1 MRTFQ
6 WFRIGFR
13 FRKWLSGAVA
23 GAVLILLSLGTLL
36 KDIAAGPYQ
45 IGIAAVLAAGGI
57 LSIGICFRTILLK
70 FLHVY
75 PTGIY
80 KKPENIA
87 EVGDVLYRRK
97 VLSSGPRIV
106 VIGGGT
112 GISTMLRGLKKY
124 SSNITAVI
132 TVADDGGGSGA
143 LREDLGMLP
152 PGDIRNC
159 IMALAETES
168 VMERLLQYR
177 FTEGRLKGQSFGN
190 LFLAAMNGISDNFE
204 QAVRFTGE
212 VLAVTGRVLPVTE
225 QDVRLIAELEDGT
238 VIVGE
243 SNIGRHHLSHPHRIR
258 TLRLDKKDVKA
269 LEPVLESIHEAD
281 LIVLGPGSL
290 YTSILPNLLV
300 DGVAEAVTESHAA
313 KIYVC
318 NVMTQPGE
326 TDGYSVSE
334 HIQALWAHAG
344 NNLFQYCVVNSGG
357 VNEAILDRYR
367 KDGADLVM
375 VDLSRLK
382 KMGIRLVESDL
393 VEVRDRPFQPDSDKW
408 TQVVRHD
415 PDKLAQ
421 AVMDILRV
429 H

>member
-1 MRTFQ
+1 MRTLK
-6 WFRIGFR
+6 WMRIGFR
-13 FRKWLSGAVA
+13 FRKWLSGALFGGVLLLLSF
-23 GAVLILLSLGTLL
+23 LILL
-36 KDIAAGPYQ
+36 KDGVVGPLQ
-45 IGIAAVLAAGGI
+45 KWTAIVLAAAGLI
-57 LSIGICFRTILLK
+57 SIAFCFRTILMK

-80 KKPENIA
+80 KRPESFE

-97 VLSSGPRIV
+97 LLSGGPHIV
-106 VIGGGT
+106 VVGGGT
-112 GISTMLRGLKKY
+112 GISTMLRGLKRF

-204 QAVRFTGE
+204 QAVRNTGN

-225 QDVRLIAELEDGT
+225 QDVRLVATLADGS
-238 VIVGE
+238 VIRGE
-243 SNIGRHHLSHPHRIR
+243 SLIGAHYQTHPGRIQA
-258 TLRLDKKDVKA
+258 LA
-269 LEPVLESIHEAD
+269 LEPVDVKPLAPVLEAIRTAD
-281 LIVLGPGSL
+281 LLVLGPGSL

-300 DGVAEAVTESHAA
+300 SGVAQAIRESRAA
-313 KIYVC
+313 RVYVC

-326 TDGYSVSE
+326 TEGYTV
-334 HIQALWAHAG
+334 ADHAQVLLDHVG
-344 NNLFQYCVVNSGG
+344 TDLFDYCLVNKG
-357 VNEAILDRYR
+357 EIADDTLERYR
-367 KDGADLVM
+367 QDGAESVLI
-375 VDLSRLK
+375 DLSRLK
-382 KMGIRLVESDL
+382 KMGIKVVESDL
-393 VEVRDRPFQPDSDKW
+393 VEIRDQL
-408 TQVVRHD
+408 VRHD

-421 AVMDILRV
+421 AVMDILRI

>member
-1 MRTFQ
+1 M
-6 WFRIGFR
+6 
-13 FRKWLSGAVA
+13 
-23 GAVLILLSLGTLL
+23 
-36 KDIAAGPYQ
+36 
-45 IGIAAVLAAGGI
+45 
-57 LSIGICFRTILLK
+57 
-70 FLHVY
+70 
-75 PTGIY
+75 
-80 KKPENIA
+80 
-87 EVGDVLYRRK
+87 
-97 VLSSGPRIV
+97 
-106 VIGGGT
+106 
-112 GISTMLRGLKKY
+112 
-124 SSNITAVI
+124 
-132 TVADDGGGSGA
+132 

-225 QDVRLIAELEDGT
+225 QDVALVAELHDGT
-238 VIVGE
+238 LLKGE
-243 SNIGRHHLSHPHRIR
+243 SSIGSHHRHHPGRIMKIR
-258 TLRLDKKDVKA
+258 FDRAAVKPLD
-269 LEPVLESIHEAD
+269 LVLEALHEAD

-300 DGVAEAVTESHAA
+300 DGVAEAISVSHAA
-313 KIYVC
+313 RVYVC

-326 TDGYSVSE
+326 TEGYTVAD
-334 HIQALWAHAG
+334 HVQAIWDHAG
-344 NNLFQYCVVNSGG
+344 SELFEYCLVNCGD
-357 VNEAILDRYR
+357 VDDAVRERYR
-367 KDGADLVM
+367 SEGADLVM

-382 KMGIRLVESDL
+382 KMGINLVESDL
-393 VEVRDRPFQPDSDKW
+393 VEIKENL
-408 TQVVRHD
+408 VRHR
-415 PDKLAQ
+415 PEKLAQ

>member
-1 MRTFQ
+1 MRTLK
-6 WFRIGFR
+6 WFLIGFR
-13 FRKWLSGAVA
+13 FRKWLTGAIF
-23 GAVLILLSLGTLL
+23 GGVLLLLSFAILL
-36 KDIAAGPYQ
+36 KDGVVGPIQKWVAIA
-45 IGIAAVLAAGGI
+45 LAAGGI
-57 LSIGICFRTILLK
+57 VSIAFCFRTILMK

-80 KKPENIA
+80 KRPENFE

-97 VLSSGPRIV
+97 LLSAGPRIV

-112 GISTMLRGLKKY
+112 GISTMLRGLKRF

-132 TVADDGGGSGA
+132 TVADDGGGSGT

-177 FTEGRLKGQSFGN
+177 FPEGRLKGQSFGN
-190 LFLAAMNGISDNFE
+190 LFLAAMNGISENFE
-204 QAVRFTGE
+204 QAVHNTGN

-225 QDVRLIAELEDGT
+225 EDVRLVATLDDGT
-238 VIVGE
+238 VVRGE
-243 SNIGRHHLSHPHRIR
+243 SVIGTHHQTHPGRIR
-258 TLRLDKKDVKA
+258 TLA
-269 LEPVLESIHEAD
+269 IEPSTAKPLTQVLEAIRTAD

-300 DGVAEAVTESHAA
+300 DGVAEAVREARAA
-313 KIYVC
+313 RVYVC

-326 TDGYSVSE
+326 TEGYTVAD
-334 HIQALWAHAG
+334 HAQVLLDHAG
-344 NNLFQYCVVNSGG
+344 EALFDYCLVNSGEIGDG
-357 VNEAILDRYR
+357 VRERYLR
-367 KDGADLVM
+367 DGAETVM
-375 VDLSRLK
+375 IDLSRLK
-382 KMGIRLVESDL
+382 KMGIKVIESELVEI
-393 VEVRDRPFQPDSDKW
+393 RDQL
-408 TQVVRHD
+408 VRHD
-415 PDKLAQ
+415 PDRLAQ
-421 AVMDILRV
+421 AVMDILRI

>member
-1 MRTFQ
+1 MLFLQ
-6 WFRIGFR
+6 PLKWVRIGFR
-13 FRKWLSGAVA
+13 FRKWLTGAAAGGLLLLFSFAILLKDGVVGPIQKGVALGAAVA
-23 GAVLILLSLGTLL
+23 GLAS
-36 KDIAAGPYQ
+36 IAF
-45 IGIAAVLAAGGI
+45 
-57 LSIGICFRTILLK
+57 CFRTILMK

-80 KKPENIA
+80 KKPENIE

-97 VLSSGPRIV
+97 LLSSGPRIV

-112 GISTMLRGLKKY
+112 GISTMLRGLKKF
-124 SSNITAVI
+124 SGNITAVI
-132 TVADDGGGSGA
+132 TVADDGGGSGV

-177 FTEGRLKGQSFGN
+177 FTDGRLKGQSFGN
-190 LFLAAMNGISDNFE
+190 LFLAAMNGISENFE
-204 QAVRFTGE
+204 QAVRSTGE
-212 VLAVTGRVLPVTE
+212 VLAVQGRVLPVTE
-225 QDVRLIAELEDGT
+225 QDVRLTAVLEDGT
-238 VIVGE
+238 EVAGE
-243 SNIGRHHLSHPHRIR
+243 SNIGHHNRTHPGRIR
-258 TLRLDKKDVKA
+258 QIRLDPERVRPV
-269 LEPVLESIHEAD
+269 EPVLEAIRTAD

-300 DGVAEAVTESHAA
+300 EGVAEAITASRAA
-313 KIYVC
+313 RVYVC

-326 TDGYSVSE
+326 TDGYCVSD
-334 HIQALWAHAG
+334 HIRALWDHTSSD
-344 NNLFQYCVVNSGG
+344 LFTYCLVNSGD
-357 VNEAILDRYR
+357 VDETVRERYR
-367 KDGADLVM
+367 ADGADLVM

-382 KMGIRLVESDL
+382 KMGIKLVESDV
-393 VEVRDRPFQPDSDKW
+393 VETRDRL
-408 TQVVRHD
+408 VRHD

-421 AVMDILRV
+421 AVMDILRI

>member
-1 MRTFQ
+1 MKTFK

-13 FRKWLSGAVA
+13 FRKWLAGALV
-23 GAVLILLSLGTLL
+23 GAVLLLLSVGTLL
-36 KDIAAGPYQ
+36 KDIAVGPYQ
-45 IGIAAVLAAGGI
+45 IGIAAVLALGGI
-57 LSIGICFRTILLK
+57 VSIGICLRTILLK

-80 KKPENIA
+80 KKPENIT
-87 EVGDVLYRRK
+87 EVGNVLYRRK
-97 VLSSGPRIV
+97 VLSNGPRIV

-132 TVADDGGGSGA
+132 TVADDGGGSGV
-143 LREDLGMLP
+143 LREDLGMVA

-204 QAVRFTGE
+204 QAVRYTGE

-225 QDVRLIAELEDGT
+225 QDVRLIADLEDGT
-238 VIVGE
+238 EIVGE
-243 SNIGRHHLSHPHRIR
+243 SNIGHHHLTHPGRIKGI
-258 TLRLDKKDVKA
+258 RLDKRNVKP
-269 LEPVLESIHEAD
+269 LEPVLEAIHEAD

-290 YTSILPNLLV
+290 YTSIIPNLLV

-334 HIQALWAHAG
+334 HVRAIWESIGAD
-344 NNLFQYCVVNSGG
+344 LFQYCLVNSGE
-357 VNEAILDRYR
+357 VHDSVLDRYR
-367 KDGADLVM
+367 QDGADLVM

-393 VEVRDRPFQPDSDKW
+393 VEVRDRY
-408 TQVVRHD
+408 VRHD

>member
-1 MRTFQ
+1 MKRFPGFRPLK
-6 WFRIGFR
+6 WVRIGFR
-13 FRKWLSGAVA
+13 FRKWLTGAIA
-23 GAVLILLSLGTLL
+23 GGLLLLVSFAILL
-36 KDIAAGPYQ
+36 KDGVVGPIQKGVALFLAAAGLAS
-45 IGIAAVLAAGGI
+45 IAF
-57 LSIGICFRTILLK
+57 CFRTILMK

-80 KKPENIA
+80 KKPENIE

-106 VIGGGT
+106 VVGGGT
-112 GISTMLRGLKKY
+112 GISTMLRGLKKF
-124 SSNITAVI
+124 SGNITAVI

-177 FTEGRLKGQSFGN
+177 FTDGRLKGQSFGN

-204 QAVRFTGE
+204 QAVRSTGE
-212 VLAVTGRVLPVTE
+212 VLAVQGRVLPVTE
-225 QDVRLIAELEDGT
+225 QDVRLTALLEDGT
-238 VIVGE
+238 EIVGE
-243 SNIGRHHLSHPHRIR
+243 SNIGHHHKSHPGRIQRIR
-258 TLRLDKKDVKA
+258 
-269 LEPVLESIHEAD
+269 LEPGRVAPVEPVIEAIRTAD

-300 DGVAEAVTESHAA
+300 EGVAEAITESKAA
-313 KIYVC
+313 RVYVC

-326 TDGYSVSE
+326 TDGYCVSD
-334 HIQALWAHAG
+334 HIRALWDHT
-344 NNLFQYCVVNSGG
+344 NPDLFTYCLVNCGD
-357 VNEAILDRYR
+357 VDDTVRERYR
-367 KDGADLVM
+367 ADGADLVM

-382 KMGIRLVESDL
+382 KMGIKLVESDV
-393 VEVRDRPFQPDSDKW
+393 VETRDRF
-408 TQVVRHD
+408 VRHD

-421 AVMDILRV
+421 AVMDILRI

>member
-1 MRTFQ
+1 MRTLK
-6 WFRIGFR
+6 WVRIGFR
-13 FRKWLSGAVA
+13 FRKWLTGAIV
-23 GAVLILLSLGTLL
+23 GGLLLLLSFAVLL
-36 KDIAAGPYQ
+36 KDGVVGPIQKWFAIVTAAAG
-45 IGIAAVLAAGGI
+45 L
-57 LSIGICFRTILLK
+57 LSIGFCFRTILMK

-80 KKPENIA
+80 RRPQNME

-97 VLSSGPRIV
+97 LLSTGPHIV

-112 GISTMLRGLKKY
+112 GISTMLRGLKRF

-132 TVADDGGGSGA
+132 TVADDGGGSGV

-177 FTEGRLKGQSFGN
+177 FSEGRLKGQSFGN
-190 LFLAAMNGISDNFE
+190 LFLAAMNGISENFE
-204 QAVRFTGE
+204 QAVRNTGD

-225 QDVRLIAELEDGT
+225 QDVRLVALLEDGT
-238 VIVGE
+238 TVEGE
-243 SNIGRHHLSHPHRIR
+243 SLIGSHHQVHPGRIEHI
-258 TLRLDKKDVKA
+258 RLNPADAVP
-269 LEPVLESIHEAD
+269 LPPVLDAIKTAD

-300 DGVAEAVTESHAA
+300 DGVSQAIRQSKAA
-313 KIYVC
+313 RVYVC

-326 TDGYSVSE
+326 TDGFTVSD
-334 HIQALWAHAG
+334 HVQALSKHVG
-344 NNLFQYCVVNSGG
+344 EDLFDYCLVNCGE
-357 VNEAILDRYR
+357 VDPPLLERYR
-367 KDGADLVM
+367 DDGADLVM

-382 KMGIRLVESDL
+382 KMGIKVVESDV
-393 VEVRDRPFQPDSDKW
+393 VEVRDRF
-408 TQVVRHD
+408 VRHD

-421 AVMDILRV
+421 AVMDILRI

>member
-1 MRTFQ
+1 MRTLK
-6 WFRIGFR
+6 WMRIGFR
-13 FRKWLSGAVA
+13 FRKWLVGA
-23 GAVLILLSLGTLL
+23 GIGGVLLLLSFAILL
-36 KDIAAGPYQ
+36 KDGLVGPVQKGLAIAM
-45 IGIAAVLAAGGI
+45 AAMGL
-57 LSIGICFRTILLK
+57 LSILFCFRTILMK

-80 KKPENIA
+80 RRPENIE

-97 VLSSGPRIV
+97 MLSSGPHIV
-106 VIGGGT
+106 VVGGGT
-112 GISTMLRGLKKY
+112 GISTMLRGLKRFT
-124 SSNITAVI
+124 SNITAVI

-177 FTEGRLKGQSFGN
+177 FPEGRLKGQSFGN

-204 QAVRFTGE
+204 QAVRNTSD

-225 QDVRLIAELEDGT
+225 QDVRLLATLEDGT
-238 VIVGE
+238 VIEGE
-243 SNIGRHHLSHPHRIR
+243 SLIGSHHRNHPGRIR
-258 TLRLDKKDVKA
+258 ELTLQPTGAIPLP
-269 LEPVLESIHEAD
+269 PVLEAIHSAD

-300 DGVAEAVTESHAA
+300 DGVSQAIQSAKAA
-313 KIYVC
+313 RVYVC

-326 TDGYSVSE
+326 TDGFHVSD
-334 HIQALWAHAG
+334 HVQALTDHVG
-344 NNLFQYCVVNSGG
+344 TDLFDYCLVNSGD
-357 VNEAILDRYR
+357 VEEPILERYHA
-367 KDGADLVM
+367 DGADLVR
-375 VDLSRLK
+375 VDLSKLK
-382 KMGIRLVESDL
+382 KMGIKVVESDI
-393 VEVRDRPFQPDSDKW
+393 VETRDGL
-408 TQVVRHD
+408 VRHD

-421 AVMDILRV
+421 TVMDILRI

>member
-1 MRTFQ
+1 MKTLK

-13 FRKWLSGAVA
+13 FRKWLA
-23 GAVLILLSLGTLL
+23 GAIFGFLLILVSAAVLL
-36 KDIAAGPYQ
+36 KDVVIGPYQ
-45 IGIAAVLAAGGI
+45 MGFAFIMALAGVISI
-57 LSIGICFRTILLK
+57 LICFRTILLK

-80 KKPENIA
+80 KKPENIE
-87 EVGDVLYRRK
+87 EVGDVLYKRK
-97 VLSSGPRIV
+97 ILSTGPRIV
-106 VIGGGT
+106 VLGGGT
-112 GISTMLRGLKKY
+112 GISTLLRGLKLF

-132 TVADDGGGSGA
+132 TVADDGGGSGM

-190 LFLAAMNGISDNFE
+190 LFLAAMNGISNNFE
-204 QAVRFTGE
+204 QAVRYTSE
-212 VLAVTGRVLPVTE
+212 VLAVAGRVLPVTE
-225 QDVRLIAELEDGT
+225 QDAVLVAELQDGT
-238 VIVGE
+238 LIKGE
-243 SNIGRHHLSHPHRIR
+243 SSIGSHHLHHPGRIR
-258 TLRLDKKDVKA
+258 TIRFDRSVVKPLIQVLDA
-269 LEPVLESIHEAD
+269 IREAD

-300 DGVAEAVTESHAA
+300 EGVSKAIRDSRSAR
-313 KIYVC
+313 IYVC

-326 TDGYSVSE
+326 TEGYSVSD
-334 HIQALWAHAG
+334 HVQALWDHTG
-344 NNLFQYCVVNSGG
+344 TDLFDYCLVNSGH
-357 VNEAILDRYR
+357 VDEAVRDFYR
-367 KDGADLVM
+367 AKGADLVM
-375 VDLSRLK
+375 IDLSRLK
-382 KMGIRLVESDL
+382 KMGINLVEGNL
-393 VEVRDRPFQPDSDKW
+393 AEIRDQW
-408 TQVVRHD
+408 VRHD

>member
-1 MRTFQ
+1 MRRMLSLQ
-6 WFRIGFR
+6 PLKWVRIGFR
-13 FRKWLSGAVA
+13 FRKWLTGAAA
-23 GAVLILLSLGTLL
+23 GGLLLLFSFAMLL
-36 KDIAAGPYQ
+36 KDGVVGPIQKGVALGAALAGLASIAF
-45 IGIAAVLAAGGI
+45 
-57 LSIGICFRTILLK
+57 CFRTILMK

-75 PTGIY
+75 PAGIY
-80 KKPENIA
+80 RKPENIE

-112 GISTMLRGLKKY
+112 GISTMLRGLKKF

-177 FTEGRLKGQSFGN
+177 FTDGRLKGQSFGN

-204 QAVRFTGE
+204 QAVRSTGE
-212 VLAVTGRVLPVTE
+212 VLAVQGRVLPVTE
-225 QDVRLIAELEDGT
+225 QDVRLNAVLEDGT
-238 VIVGE
+238 EIMGE
-243 SNIGRHHLSHPHRIR
+243 SNIGHHNRHHPGRIR
-258 TLRLDKKDVKA
+258 RIRLEPERVQP
-269 LEPVLESIHEAD
+269 LEPVIEAIRTAD

-300 DGVAEAVTESHAA
+300 DGVADAITASRAA
-313 KIYVC
+313 RVYVC

-326 TDGYSVSE
+326 TDGYCVSD
-334 HIQALWAHAG
+334 HIRALWDHAG
-344 NNLFQYCVVNSGG
+344 AGLFTYCLVNCGDVEES
-357 VNEAILDRYR
+357 VRERYR
-367 KDGADLVM
+367 ADGADLVM

-382 KMGIRLVESDL
+382 KMGIKLVESDV
-393 VEVRDRPFQPDSDKW
+393 VETRDRL
-408 TQVVRHD
+408 VRHD

-421 AVMDILRV
+421 AVMDILRI